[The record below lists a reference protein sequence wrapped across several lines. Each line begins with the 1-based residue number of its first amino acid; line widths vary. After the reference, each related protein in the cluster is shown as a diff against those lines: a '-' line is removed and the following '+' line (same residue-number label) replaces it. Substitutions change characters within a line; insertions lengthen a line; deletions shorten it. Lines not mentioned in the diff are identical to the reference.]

1 MKKDKF
7 KVSVVIAHYNAGNYV
22 RRALDSLVKQT
33 MNQDAFEVIIVD
45 DKSTEPLNILL
56 EYKDKIKNF
65 NILVE
70 DENHGYPSIPRN
82 HGIDIAQGT
91 FVMLMDQ
98 DDNLSTDTL
107 ESFFDF
113 AGDDSD
119 IIIGKYAEGDGFNG
133 TQVPFEKGNIKDVNV
148 TTDHIISTL
157 APHKMYRKSM
167 LNQYGVRFYESN
179 YIPVAEDQVFNMKA
193 YSVARKIS
201 IIADKD
207 YYYWNQRDDF
217 GNLGKSKS
225 YTYDEPWKYLN
236 VISEVFKSIENSPI
250 WNSNQKMRL
259 KAIYIG
265 RIFNS
270 NGTVIKTLRLQKNET
285 KREILVSGLRQIIN
299 NSMDAK
305 SIWDVRQMCQWMV
318 LGINYGMSYSELQ
331 DFKSELNSTSFLDD
345 IGIFDGKTVRNMI
358 IKGNSCRVPI
368 DFLNHEYVR
377 LINMSFVNQEK
388 VNFVVSLQNDLNTFP
403 PTNIRLI
410 MINRLTKE
418 QFAIDYQDI
427 LNSRISFSVTYR
439 DFVTSNVFQDGVFD
453 FFVEVQRDSKI
464 TKYRL
469 GNNRNKLLCNAQR
482 LLVDSKN
489 IKFYYTETYSN
500 LSIVVS

>member
-1 MKKDKF
+1 
-7 KVSVVIAHYNAGNYV
+7 
-22 RRALDSLVKQT
+22 
-33 MNQDAFEVIIVD
+33 
-45 DKSTEPLNILL
+45 
-56 EYKDKIKNF
+56 
-65 NILVE
+65 
-70 DENHGYPSIPRN
+70 
-82 HGIDIAQGT
+82 
-91 FVMLMDQ
+91 
-98 DDNLSTDTL
+98 
-107 ESFFDF
+107 
-113 AGDDSD
+113 
-119 IIIGKYAEGDGFNG
+119 
-133 TQVPFEKGNIKDVNV
+133 
-148 TTDHIISTL
+148 
-157 APHKMYRKSM
+157 M

>member
-1 MKKDKF
+1 
-7 KVSVVIAHYNAGNYV
+7 
-22 RRALDSLVKQT
+22 
-33 MNQDAFEVIIVD
+33 
-45 DKSTEPLNILL
+45 
-56 EYKDKIKNF
+56 
-65 NILVE
+65 
-70 DENHGYPSIPRN
+70 
-82 HGIDIAQGT
+82 
-91 FVMLMDQ
+91 
-98 DDNLSTDTL
+98 
-107 ESFFDF
+107 
-113 AGDDSD
+113 
-119 IIIGKYAEGDGFNG
+119 
-133 TQVPFEKGNIKDVNV
+133 
-148 TTDHIISTL
+148 
-157 APHKMYRKSM
+157 
-167 LNQYGVRFYESN
+167 
-179 YIPVAEDQVFNMKA
+179 
-193 YSVARKIS
+193 
-201 IIADKD
+201 
-207 YYYWNQRDDF
+207 
-217 GNLGKSKS
+217 
-225 YTYDEPWKYLN
+225 
-236 VISEVFKSIENSPI
+236 
-250 WNSNQKMRL
+250 MRL